1 MPANKP
7 SYYAEHRDQC
17 KENTR
22 IYAEKNRERIKEKQ
36 REYYQKVLKARR
48 KRDRAYANADKPPKI
63 KKEPVAKTT
72 KKFFGPPIE
81 LSTVEVE
88 IPEPLSGV
96 TVKPGVIIDWSL

>member
-1 MPANKP
+1 MPGKP
-7 SYYAEHRDQC
+7 NYYAEHREQC

-48 KRDRAYANADKPPKI
+48 KRDRDYANADKPPKV
-63 KKEPVAKTT
+63 KKPTVKTT
-72 KKFFGPPIE
+72 KKFFGPPID
-81 LSTVEVE
+81 LSAVIVE

-96 TVKPGVIIDWSL
+96 TVKPGVIIDWNL